1 MNTFHRMPQI
11 SSIPSDARQRF
22 EGELVEVFAEL
33 ADLFGNPRSHGQIY
47 GLLFAE
53 PEALSMEEISKR
65 IGISL
70 GATSQGLRALEE
82 LGVVEREIKGR
93 FGYYSAKLEL
103 KTLVSGFVRQRLMPR
118 LEKSNAALR
127 DMQTLIGQMTPEE
140 ASQAEW
146 RLQRVTQWHTRAAI
160 FLPLA
165 EKILQSASILT
176 PKGGN

>member
-82 LGVVEREIKGR
+82 LGVVEKELNGR
-93 FGYYSAKLEL
+93 FGLYSAKLEL
-103 KTLVSGFVRQRLMPR
+103 KNLVSGFVQQRLVPR

-127 DMQTLIGQMTPEE
+127 DMQALIGEMSPEE
-140 ASQAEW
+140 AGEAEW
-146 RLQRVTQWHTRAAI
+146 RLQRVTQWHTRAAM

-165 EKILQSASILT
+165 EKILQSAALFS
-176 PKGGN
+176 PHGGK